1 VPLADYL
8 AKGKKSTGIMIS
20 RLKEMGSEVS
30 KGN

>member
-8 AKGKKSTGIMIS
+8 AKSKKSTGIMIS
-20 RLKEMGSEVS
+20 RLYDMRSAVP